1 MTDIFPP
8 LDPLDPSEAKTM
20 RVETARDPVSAMRR
34 DAEEGL
40 LPGTVVA
47 GRYLLKGELGRGGMG
62 IVYKAFDRKL
72 ERRVALKVLRKA
84 LLLDADHLERFEA
97 EAKVTAR
104 LQHPAILPLYEVGLD
119 EGRMFYTMKIVEGR
133 CLVDLAEQGWREEAL
148 GTESPAERWSL
159 NRALSVVGQVCR
171 AVAYAHGHG
180 VLHRD
185 LKPGNVM
192 VGRYGEV
199 HVLDWGLAKV
209 IGGPATA
216 PIEVPTDGGHLDAP
230 SDETVGPAEV
240 ATLRVLTNQ
249 GEIVGTPAYMAPEQA
264 TGQLLDARADVY
276 ALGGLLYT
284 VLCGHLP
291 HEGTTSE
298 VMLRLSRGVLPPPP
312 SHHRKEVPAALDALV
327 LRAMAPDPAERIPS
341 AEDLADALEGW
352 LEGRRPLASVRAQDA
367 EFVRAYRPSEFRRPS
382 VTVDV
387 ALVHARAPAPEG
399 PVPPLVFLQLRARPP
414 YLGCW
419 ALPGAFVRMEE
430 PLEEAARRVLK
441 DEANVADPGVPLVQV
456 GTFGD
461 PERDPRTRVITVAY
475 LALVADH
482 EPRPDASAPAAE
494 AQRTGWF
501 AVTVDG
507 DSVLLTDEAH
517 PDEPVEAAFDHGH
530 ILAAVVRH
538 LRRP

>member
-1 MTDIFPP
+1 VTDIFPP
-8 LDPLDPSEAKTM
+8 LPPLDPSEAKTM

-40 LPGTVVA
+40 APGTVVA

-84 LLLDADHLERFEA
+84 LLLDGDHLERFEA

-104 LQHPAILPLYEVGLD
+104 LQHPAILPVYEVGHD
-119 EGRMFYTMKIVEGR
+119 DGRTFYTMKIVEGR
-133 CLVDLAEQGWREEAL
+133 CLVDLAEQGWREEVPS
-148 GTESPAERWSL
+148 TESPADRWSL
-159 NRALSVVGQVCR
+159 ARALSVVGQVCR

-209 IGGPATA
+209 VGGPATT
-216 PIEVPTDGGHLDAP
+216 PMEVPDEVEHFGSPA
-230 SDETVGPAEV
+230 DETMAPGEA
-240 ATLRVLTNQ
+240 ATLRVLTNV

-264 TGQLLDARADVY
+264 TGQPLDARADVY

-312 SHHRKEVPAALDALV
+312 SAHRKEVPAALDALV
-327 LRAMAPDPAERIPS
+327 LRAMAPDLAERFPS

-352 LEGRRPLASVRAQDA
+352 LEGRSPMTAVRAQDA

-387 ALVHARAPAPEG
+387 ALVHARSVAGEG
-399 PVPPLVFLQLRARPP
+399 APPLVFLQLRARPP

-419 ALPGAFVRMEE
+419 ALPGSFLRMEE
-430 PLEEAARRVLK
+430 PLEEAARRVLTN
-441 DEANVADPGVPLVQV
+441 EAGVADPGVPLVQV
-456 GTFGD
+456 GAFGD
-461 PERDPRTRVITVAY
+461 PERDPRTRVVTVAY

-482 EPRPDASAPAAE
+482 EPRPDASTPAAE

-507 DSVLLTDEAH
+507 DTVVLTDEAH
-517 PDEPVEAAFDHGH
+517 PDEPIEAAFDHGR

>member
-1 MTDIFPP
+1 VTDIFPALP
-8 LDPLDPSEAKTM
+8 PLDPSEANTM
-20 RVETARDPVSAMRR
+20 RVDTARDPVSAMRR

-40 LPGTVVA
+40 APGTVVA

-84 LLLDADHLERFEA
+84 LLLDGDHLERFEA

-104 LQHPAILPLYEVGLD
+104 LQHPAILPLYEVGHD
-119 EGRMFYTMKIVEGR
+119 DGRTFYTMKIVEGR

-148 GTESPAERWSL
+148 NTESAADRWSL
-159 NRALSVVGQVCR
+159 ARALSVVGQVCR

-209 IGGPATA
+209 IGLPATT
-216 PIEVPTDGGHLDAP
+216 PMEVPDEAGHFSAP
-230 SDETVGPAEV
+230 ADETIAPAEA
-240 ATLRVLTNQ
+240 ATLRVLTNV

-312 SHHRKEVPAALDALV
+312 SAHRRDVPAALDALV
-327 LRAMAPDPAERIPS
+327 LRAMAPDPALRIPS

-352 LEGRRPLASVRAQDA
+352 LEGRTPLSSVRAQDA
-367 EFVRAYRPSEFRRPS
+367 AFVRAYRPSEFRRPS

-387 ALVHARAPAPEG
+387 ALVHARAAG
-399 PVPPLVFLQLRARPP
+399 PPLVFLQLRARPP

-419 ALPGAFVRMEE
+419 ALPGSFLRMEE
-430 PLEEAARRVLK
+430 PLETAARRVLK
-441 DEANVADPGVPLVQV
+441 DEANVGDPGVPLVQV
-456 GTFGD
+456 GAFGD
-461 PERDPRTRVITVAY
+461 PERDPRTRVITVGY
-475 LALVADH
+475 LALVA
-482 EPRPDASAPAAE
+482 ERPDAASPAAE
-494 AQRTGWF
+494 ATRTGWF

-507 DSVLLTDEAH
+507 DSVTLTDETH
-517 PDEPVEAAFDHGH
+517 PDEPIEAAFDHGH
-530 ILAAVVRH
+530 VLAAVVRH